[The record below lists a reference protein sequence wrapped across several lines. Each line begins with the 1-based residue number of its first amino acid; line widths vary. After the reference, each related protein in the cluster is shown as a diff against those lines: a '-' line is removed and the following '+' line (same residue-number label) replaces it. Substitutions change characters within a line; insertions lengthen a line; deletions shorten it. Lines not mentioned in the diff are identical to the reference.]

1 MLKKYGE
8 NKNLGL
14 DSQDHFETKL
24 KSFRNSQFFHIVY
37 VICRRLLTMG
47 FFMNKWMA
55 SIILMFPLTS
65 FAQYGYSAYGYANAG
80 LQGSGYWGG
89 QQNCGYQV
97 SQNTGGKSQGQQK
110 EKTDSR
116 LAELKKE
123 LAAKELEKKRSEKE
137 MELAAKKLERVFDSE
152 ILDFLLEVHIEKGN
166 TCADYKTFPGNRCG
180 QQQASQ
186 TGSTAVGEATMN
198 EDGSQVIAPATPVVM
213 ITTDCEGKEDVPEKL
228 QAKWTKQGGGYC
240 NANSRS
246 SGGSVSAAI
255 CNDASLRNSDRKSS
269 AQSSDCSKQ
278 LANYRKYRIKRD
290 ETQAKIERIEDEIED
305 RQYAIADEKERASL
319 DGQSRM
325 AKTEADCEECGMM
338 DRDGS
343 GGEKKS
349 NRDWISTLGNIGVGL
364 GLAYVGKQYD
374 DRNAEYS
381 AQLGYPPQTGYPTAV
396 SLGLPFILNGVYGSV
411 NGSNGQGSMGC
422 GNSMSGINGM
432 GNMNGMG
439 QMGGAFGYPQSMYGQ
454 NPYGGGMYTMGYN
467 PYMNGY
473 GNQNLYGSNGYGMM
487 ANGMMNGYG
496 TMMNGYGTM
505 TGGMANYGTMSNY
518 GNMSNYGLGTMSNNY
533 QSQMLALQYQQQ
545 MSQYQMQYYQQQY
558 QAQMQQYQQQQQVT
572 QQSQQ
577 LQQEIYNLQMRL
589 QNLYTGS
596 YYNNGTSTSGLTAT
610 GGYYGTTY
618 GTTTYGTTTAPTW
631 IPGSTS
637 TIYTTT
643 PTYYNTTTTNVNG
656 R

>member
-14 DSQDHFETKL
+14 ENQDHFETKL
-24 KSFRNSQFFHIVY
+24 KSFLNSQFFHIVF

-47 FFMNKWMA
+47 KFMNKWIT
-55 SIILMFPLTS
+55 SIMLMFPLTS
-65 FAQYGYSAYGYANAG
+65 VAQYGYSAYGYANTG

-110 EKTDSR
+110 EKADSR
-116 LAELKKE
+116 LTELKKE
-123 LAAKELEKKRSEKE
+123 LAAKELDKKRSEKE

-166 TCADYKTFPGNRCG
+166 TCADYKTFPGSRCG
-180 QQQASQ
+180 QQQVSQ
-186 TGSTAVGEATMN
+186 TGSTAVGEGTVS
-198 EDGSQVIAPATPVVM
+198 EDGSQVITPATQVVS
-213 ITTDCEGKEDVPEKL
+213 TVDCDGKEDVPEKL
-228 QAKWTKQGGGYC
+228 QAKWTKQSGGYC

-255 CNDASLRNSDRKSS
+255 CSDASLRNSDRKSS
-269 AQSSDCSKQ
+269 ASSSDCSKQ
-278 LANYRKYRIKRD
+278 LANYRKFRIKRD
-290 ETQAKIERIEDEIED
+290 EAQAKIERIEDEIED

-338 DRDGS
+338 DRDGG

-381 AQLGYPPQTGYPTAV
+381 AQLGYPPQSGYPTAV

-422 GNSMSGINGM
+422 GNSMSMSGM
-432 GNMNGMG
+432 TGMA
-439 QMGGAFGYPQSMYGQ
+439 GAFGYPQSMYGQ

-473 GNQNLYGSNGYGMM
+473 GNQNLYASNGYGMM

-505 TGGMANYGTMSNY
+505 AGGMANYGYGNMSNYGTMSGY
-518 GNMSNYGLGTMSNNY
+518 GNMSNYGLGTMNNNY

-558 QAQMQQYQQQQQVT
+558 QAQMQQYQQQQQVA
-572 QQSQQ
+572 QQGQQ

-589 QNLYTGS
+589 QNLYSGS

-610 GGYYGTTY
+610 GGYYGTT
-618 GTTTYGTTTAPTW
+618 TAPTW

-637 TIYTTT
+637 TIYTPTT
-643 PTYYNTTTTNVNG
+643 VNG